1 MKRNPPSIPRDGR
14 HRYDVRVY
22 YEDTDAGGVAY
33 HASYLR
39 FAERA
44 RTEALRDAGIPHAE
58 LLERFTLMFV
68 VRRIEVDYLRPARL
82 DEFAH
87 RGNRAARR
95 GRCDRDVAPGR
106 VWAGRVVCRVDGASR
121 LREAG
126 GGKAGPSAA
135 TLAGGPCG
143 YVRSRAG
150 QGVAVDRAVDAAN
163 LATPG
168 VDLSLWGLF
177 MEADIVVKIVMLG
190 LLAASVWVWAVVFEK
205 WSSLRKVNREAD
217 GFEDRFWS
225 GGSLEDLFENEAA
238 HPSHP
243 MAAVFGSA
251 MGEWRRSVR
260 VAGADISRSSVR
272 ERIDRAITV
281 TVQREMD
288 RLERW
293 MIFLASVGATAPFI
307 GLFGTVWGIMHSFSA
322 IAAMHNTNLAVVAP
336 GIAEA
341 LFATAIGLVAAIPA
355 VLAYNKISNDLAR
368 FAARL
373 EGFGAEFSA
382 ILSRQS
388 EERA

>member
-1 MKRNPPSIPRDGR
+1 M
-14 HRYDVRVY
+14 
-22 YEDTDAGGVAY
+22 
-33 HASYLR
+33 
-39 FAERA
+39 
-44 RTEALRDAGIPHAE
+44 
-58 LLERFTLMFV
+58 
-68 VRRIEVDYLRPARL
+68 
-82 DEFAH
+82 
-87 RGNRAARR
+87 
-95 GRCDRDVAPGR
+95 
-106 VWAGRVVCRVDGASR
+106 
-121 LREAG
+121 
-126 GGKAGPSAA
+126 
-135 TLAGGPCG
+135 
-143 YVRSRAG
+143 
-150 QGVAVDRAVDAAN
+150 DRAVDAAN
-163 LATPG
+163 LAVPG
-168 VDLSLWGLF
+168 ADLSLWSLF
-177 MEADIVVKIVMLG
+177 IEADIVVKIVMLG

-205 WSSLRKVNREAD
+205 WTSLRKVNRDAD

-225 GGSLEDLFENEAA
+225 GGSLDELFDHEATN
-238 HPSHP
+238 PGHP
-243 MAAVFGSA
+243 MAAVFGAA

-272 ERIDRAITV
+272 ERVDRAITV

-355 VLAYNKISNDLAR
+355 VLAYNKISNDLTR
-368 FAARL
+368 FASRL